1 MMSPAT
7 GAKIAVLADRGV
19 VSVTGAEAVKLLQG
33 VITND
38 MDLLS
43 VQPAI
48 HAALLTPQ
56 GKILFEFFVVKAPD
70 GFWLEV
76 AADKTADLVKR
87 LGLYRLR
94 AKVDIKDRT
103 AEYRVFAL
111 WGGTAQAPAGAVGTL
126 LFPDPRLPALGL
138 RGLAPDLAPD
148 QAPDQ
153 APDVAADLVLASLA
167 PDFAAAGG
175 ALEVAAQDYH
185 AHRIAL
191 GVPEGGKD
199 YAFGDAFPHEADF
212 DQLHGVSF
220 AKGCFVGQEVVSRMQ
235 NRSQV
240 RKRIVAIV
248 GDAPL
253 LAGTAITAGAAVIG
267 TVGSVAGSDALA
279 LVRLDRAA
287 EAAAKGTRLMAGEV
301 AIALRKPDWANFE
314 LAPAAGRGAS

>member
-1 MMSPAT
+1 MSPTT

-19 VSVTGAEAVKLLQG
+19 VGITGADAAKLLQG

-70 GFWLEV
+70 GFWLEA
-76 AADKTADLVKR
+76 AADKTAELAKR
-87 LGLYRLR
+87 LALYRLR

-103 AEYRVFAL
+103 AEYRAFAL
-111 WGGTAQAPAGAVGTL
+111 WGGAAQDVADGAGTL
-126 LFPDPRLPALGL
+126 VFPDPRLPALGL
-138 RGLAPDLAPD
+138 RGLARAP
-148 QAPDQ
+148 
-153 APDVAADLVLASLA
+153 LA
-167 PDFAAAGG
+167 PDFASARR
-175 ALEVAAQDYH
+175 ALEVPEQDYH

-199 YAFGDAFPHEADF
+199 YTFGDAFPHDADL

-248 GDAPL
+248 GDSPL
-253 LAGTAITAGAAVIG
+253 LAGAAITAGAAVIG

-279 LVRLDRAA
+279 LLRLDRAA

-301 AIALRKPDWANFE
+301 AIALRTPDWANFA
-314 LAPAAGRGAS
+314 LAPAAATGVS

>member
-19 VSVTGAEAVKLLQG
+19 VGVTGADAVKLLQG
-33 VITND
+33 IITND

-43 VQPAI
+43 AQPAI
-48 HAALLTPQ
+48 HTALLTPQ
-56 GKILFEFFVVKAPD
+56 GKILFDFFVVKAPD
-70 GFWLEV
+70 GFWLEA
-76 AADKTADLVKR
+76 AADKTADLAKR
-87 LGLYRLR
+87 LTLYRLR
-94 AKVDIKDRT
+94 AKVDINDRS

-111 WGGTAQAPAGAVGTL
+111 WGGAPEALAGAASTQ
-126 LFPDPRLPALGL
+126 FPDPRLAALGR
-138 RGLAPDLAPD
+138 RGLTRTP
-148 QAPDQ
+148 
-153 APDVAADLVLASLA
+153 LA
-167 PDFAAAGG
+167 PDFTAASR
-175 ALEVAAQDYH
+175 ALEVPAQDYH

-199 YAFGDAFPHEADF
+199 YTFGDAFPHDADL
-212 DQLHGVSF
+212 DQLHSVSF

-235 NRSQV
+235 NRSHV

-253 LAGTAITAGAAVIG
+253 LAGAAITAGPAVIG

-287 EAAAKGTRLMAGEV
+287 EAVAKGTRLMADGV

-314 LAPAAGRGAS
+314 LAPAATTGVS

>member
-7 GAKIAVLADRGV
+7 GAKFAVLADRGV
-19 VSVTGAEAVKLLQG
+19 VAVTGADAVKLLQG

-48 HAALLTPQ
+48 HAALLMPQ

-70 GFWLEV
+70 GFWLEA
-76 AADKTADLVKR
+76 AADKTADLAKR

-103 AEYRVFAL
+103 AEYRAFAL
-111 WGGTAQAPAGAVGTL
+111 WGGAAQAVAVATGTL

-138 RGLAPDLAPD
+138 RGLAPAP
-148 QAPDQ
+148 
-153 APDVAADLVLASLA
+153 LA
-167 PDFAAAGG
+167 PDFASGGG
-175 ALEVAAQDYH
+175 ALEVSAQHYH

-199 YAFGDAFPHEADF
+199 YTFGDAFPHDADL
-212 DQLHGVSF
+212 DQLNGVSF

-235 NRSQV
+235 NRSQA

-253 LAGTAITAGAAVIG
+253 LAGAAITAGAAVIG
-267 TVGSVAGSDALA
+267 TVGSVAGSEALA

-287 EAAAKGTRLMAGEV
+287 EAAAKGTSLMAGGV
-301 AIALRKPDWANFE
+301 TIALRKPDWAKFE
-314 LAPAAGRGAS
+314 LAAAATGAS

>member
-1 MMSPAT
+1 MMRPAT
-7 GAKIAVLADRGV
+7 GRRIAVLADRGV
-19 VSVTGAEAVKLLQG
+19 VGVTGADALKLLQG

-38 MDLLS
+38 MELLS
-43 VQPAI
+43 VRPAI

-70 GFWLEV
+70 GFWLEA
-76 AADKTADLVKR
+76 AADKTADLAKR
-87 LGLYRLR
+87 LTLYRLR
-94 AKVDIKDRT
+94 AKVDIKDRS
-103 AEYRVFAL
+103 AELRAFAL
-111 WGGTAQAPAGAVGTL
+111 WGGEPEALAGAAGTL
-126 LFPDPRLPALGL
+126 VFPDPRLPALGL
-138 RGLAPDLAPD
+138 RGLAPVPLEVPLAPD
-148 QAPDQ
+148 L
-153 APDVAADLVLASLA
+153 VAASR
-167 PDFAAAGG
+167 
-175 ALEVAAQDYH
+175 ALEVPAQDYH

-199 YAFGDAFPHEADF
+199 YSFGDAFPHDADL

-235 NRSQV
+235 NRAQV

-253 LAGTAITAGAAVIG
+253 LAGAEITAGAAVIG
-267 TVGSVAGSDALA
+267 TVGSVAGKDALA

-287 EAAAKGTRLMAGEV
+287 EAAAKGTPLMAGAV

-314 LAPAAGRGAS
+314 LAPAVATGVS

>member
-1 MMSPAT
+1 MTSPAT

-19 VSVTGAEAVKLLQG
+19 VGVTGADAVKLLQG

-38 MDLLS
+38 MDALS

-70 GFWLEV
+70 GFWLEA
-76 AADKTADLVKR
+76 AADKTADLAKR
-87 LGLYRLR
+87 LSLYRLR
-94 AKVDIKDRT
+94 AKVDIKDRP
-103 AEYRVFAL
+103 AEYRAFAV
-111 WGGTAQAPAGAVGTL
+111 WGGAAQAPAGPVGTL

-138 RGLAPDLAPD
+138 RGLAPAP
-148 QAPDQ
+148 P
-153 APDVAADLVLASLA
+153 A
-167 PDFAAAGG
+167 PDFASAGG
-175 ALEVAAQDYH
+175 ALPVSAQDYH

-199 YAFGDAFPHEADF
+199 YTFGDAFPHEADL

-253 LAGTAITAGAAVIG
+253 LAGVAITAGAAVIG
-267 TVGSVAGSDALA
+267 TVGSVAGREALA

-287 EAAAKGTRLMAGEV
+287 EAAAKGTSLMAGGV
-301 AIALRKPDWANFE
+301 AIALRKPEWAKFE
-314 LAPAAGRGAS
+314 LAPAVATGAS

>member
-19 VSVTGAEAVKLLQG
+19 VGVTGADAVKLLQG

-43 VQPAI
+43 ARPAI

-56 GKILFEFFVVKAPD
+56 GKILFEFVVVKVPD
-70 GFWLEV
+70 GFLLEA
-76 AADKTADLVKR
+76 AADKTADLAKR
-87 LGLYRLR
+87 LTLYRLR

-111 WGGTAQAPAGAVGTL
+111 WGGAPEALGGAAGTL
-126 LFPDPRLPALGL
+126 AFPDPRLAALGL
-138 RGLAPDLAPD
+138 RGLA
-148 QAPDQ
+148 QAQ
-153 APDVAADLVLASLA
+153 LA
-167 PDFAAAGG
+167 PDFVLAMAT
-175 ALEVAAQDYH
+175 EVPAQDYH
-185 AHRIAL
+185 AHRIAM

-199 YAFGDAFPHEADF
+199 YTFGDAFPHEADL

-235 NRSQV
+235 NRANV

-253 LAGTAITAGAAVIG
+253 MAGAEITTGAAVIG

-287 EAAAKGTRLMAGEV
+287 EAAAKGRSLMAGGV

-314 LAPAAGRGAS
+314 LVPAMATGAS

>member
-1 MMSPAT
+1 MMSPTT

-19 VSVTGAEAVKLLQG
+19 VGVTGADAVKLLQS
-33 VITND
+33 VVTND

-43 VQPAI
+43 ARPAI

-70 GFWLEV
+70 GFWLEA
-76 AADKTADLVKR
+76 AADKTADLAKR
-87 LGLYRLR
+87 LTLYRLR
-94 AKVDIKDRT
+94 AKVDIKDRS
-103 AEYRVFAL
+103 AEYRAFAL
-111 WGGTAQAPAGAVGTL
+111 WGGAPAALAGSAGTL
-126 LFPDPRLPALGL
+126 VFPDPRLPALGL
-138 RGLAPDLAPD
+138 RGLA
-148 QAPDQ
+148 QAP
-153 APDVAADLVLASLA
+153 LA
-167 PDFAAAGG
+167 PDFVSASR
-175 ALEVAAQDYH
+175 ALEVPAQDYH

-199 YAFGDAFPHEADF
+199 YTFGDAFPHDANL

-235 NRSQV
+235 NRSQA

-253 LAGTAITAGAAVIG
+253 LAGAAITAGAAVIG
-267 TVGSVAGSDALA
+267 TVGSVAGSEALA

-287 EAAAKGTRLMAGEV
+287 EAAAKGTSLMAGGV
-301 AIALRKPDWANFE
+301 TIALRKPDWAKFE
-314 LAPAAGRGAS
+314 LAAAATGVS

>member
-19 VSVTGAEAVKLLQG
+19 VGVTGADAMKLLQG

-43 VQPAI
+43 VRPAI

-56 GKILFEFFVVKAPD
+56 GKILFEFFVVRAPD
-70 GFWLEV
+70 GFWLEA
-76 AADKTADLVKR
+76 AADKTADLAKR
-87 LGLYRLR
+87 LTLYRLR

-103 AEYRVFAL
+103 AEYRAFAL
-111 WGGTAQAPAGAVGTL
+111 WGGAPEASAGAAGSLV
-126 LFPDPRLPALGL
+126 FADPRLPALGL
-138 RGLAPDLAPD
+138 RGLA
-148 QAPDQ
+148 QAP
-153 APDVAADLVLASLA
+153 LA
-167 PDFAAAGG
+167 PDFAAVSE
-175 ALEVAAQDYH
+175 ALEVPAHDYH

-199 YAFGDAFPHEADF
+199 YAFGDAFPHDADL
-212 DQLHGVSF
+212 DQFHSVSF

-235 NRSQV
+235 NRSHV

-253 LAGTAITAGAAVIG
+253 LAGAAITAGTAVIG

-279 LVRLDRAA
+279 LVRLDRAV
-287 EAAAKGTRLMAGEV
+287 EAAAKGTPLMAGGV

-314 LAPAAGRGAS
+314 LASAATTGAS

>member
-1 MMSPAT
+1 M
-7 GAKIAVLADRGV
+7 LADRGV
-19 VSVTGAEAVKLLQG
+19 VGVTGADALKLLQG

-38 MDLLS
+38 MELLS
-43 VQPAI
+43 VRPAI

-70 GFWLEV
+70 GFWLEA
-76 AADKTADLVKR
+76 AADKTADLAKR
-87 LGLYRLR
+87 LTLYRLR
-94 AKVDIKDRT
+94 AKVDIKDRS
-103 AEYRVFAL
+103 AELRAFAL
-111 WGGTAQAPAGAVGTL
+111 WGGEPEALAGAAGTL
-126 LFPDPRLPALGL
+126 VFPDPRLPALGL
-138 RGLAPDLAPD
+138 RGLAPVPLEVPLAPD
-148 QAPDQ
+148 L
-153 APDVAADLVLASLA
+153 VAASR
-167 PDFAAAGG
+167 
-175 ALEVAAQDYH
+175 ALEVPAQDYH

-199 YAFGDAFPHEADF
+199 YTFGDAFPHDADL

-235 NRSQV
+235 NRAQV

-253 LAGTAITAGAAVIG
+253 LAGAEITAGAAVIG
-267 TVGSVAGSDALA
+267 TVGSVAGKDALA

-287 EAAAKGTRLMAGEV
+287 EAAAKGTTLMAGAV

-314 LAPAAGRGAS
+314 LAPAVATGVS

>member
-1 MMSPAT
+1 MTSPAT

-19 VSVTGAEAVKLLQG
+19 VGVTGADAVKLLQG

-43 VQPAI
+43 VRPAI

-56 GKILFEFFVVKAPD
+56 GKILFEFFVMKAPD
-70 GFWLEV
+70 GFWLEA
-76 AADKTADLVKR
+76 AADKTADLTKR
-87 LGLYRLR
+87 LTLYRLR

-103 AEYRVFAL
+103 DEYRAFAL
-111 WGGTAQAPAGAVGTL
+111 WGGAPQALAGAVGTL
-126 LFPDPRLPALGL
+126 VFPDPRLPALGL
-138 RGLAPDLAPD
+138 RGLA
-148 QAPDQ
+148 QAP
-153 APDVAADLVLASLA
+153 LA
-167 PDFAAAGG
+167 PDFVSASR
-175 ALEVAAQDYH
+175 ALEVPAHDYH

-199 YAFGDAFPHEADF
+199 YTFGDAFPHDANL

-248 GDAPL
+248 GEAPL
-253 LAGTAITAGAAVIG
+253 LAGAAITAGAAVIG
-267 TVGSVAGSDALA
+267 TVGSVAGRDALA
-279 LVRLDRAA
+279 LVRLDRAH
-287 EAAAKGTRLMAGEV
+287 EAAAKGTPLMAGEV
-301 AIALRKPDWANFE
+301 AIALRKLDWANFE
-314 LAPAAGRGAS
+314 LVPTVATGVS

>member
-1 MMSPAT
+1 MMRPAT
-7 GAKIAVLADRGV
+7 GRRIAVLADRGV
-19 VSVTGAEAVKLLQG
+19 VGVTGADALKLLQG

-38 MDLLS
+38 MELLS
-43 VQPAI
+43 VRPAI

-70 GFWLEV
+70 GFWLEA
-76 AADKTADLVKR
+76 AADKTADLAKR
-87 LGLYRLR
+87 LTLYRLR
-94 AKVDIKDRT
+94 AKVDIKDRS
-103 AEYRVFAL
+103 AELRAFAL
-111 WGGTAQAPAGAVGTL
+111 WGGEPEALAGAAGTL
-126 LFPDPRLPALGL
+126 VFPDPRLPALGL
-138 RGLAPDLAPD
+138 RGLAPVPLEVPLAPD
-148 QAPDQ
+148 L
-153 APDVAADLVLASLA
+153 VAASR
-167 PDFAAAGG
+167 
-175 ALEVAAQDYH
+175 ALEVPAQDYH

-199 YAFGDAFPHEADF
+199 YTFGDAFPHDADL

-253 LAGTAITAGAAVIG
+253 LAGAEITAGAAVIG
-267 TVGSVAGSDALA
+267 TVGSVAGKDALA

-287 EAAAKGTRLMAGEV
+287 EAAAKGTPLMAGGV
-301 AIALRKPDWANFE
+301 AIALHKPDWANFE
-314 LAPAAGRGAS
+314 LAPAVATGVS

>member
-19 VSVTGAEAVKLLQG
+19 VGADAVKLLQG

-138 RGLAPDLAPD
+138 RGLALDLAPD
-148 QAPDQ
+148 QGPDV

-191 GVPEGGKD
+191 GV
-199 YAFGDAFPHEADF
+199 
-212 DQLHGVSF
+212 
-220 AKGCFVGQEVVSRMQ
+220 
-235 NRSQV
+235 
-240 RKRIVAIV
+240 
-248 GDAPL
+248 
-253 LAGTAITAGAAVIG
+253 
-267 TVGSVAGSDALA
+267 
-279 LVRLDRAA
+279 
-287 EAAAKGTRLMAGEV
+287 
-301 AIALRKPDWANFE
+301 
-314 LAPAAGRGAS
+314 

>member
-1 MMSPAT
+1 
-7 GAKIAVLADRGV
+7 
-19 VSVTGAEAVKLLQG
+19 
-33 VITND
+33 
-38 MDLLS
+38 

-126 LFPDPRLPALGL
+126 LFPDPRLAALGL
-138 RGLAPDLAPD
+138 RGLVPYAPGGRSDLAPDLAPD
-148 QAPDQ
+148 QAPDLVV
-153 APDVAADLVLASLA
+153 APLA
-167 PDFAAAGG
+167 PDFAAARG

-253 LAGTAITAGAAVIG
+253 LAGAAITAGAAVIG
-267 TVGSVAGSDALA
+267 TVGSVAGSEALA

-287 EAAAKGTRLMAGEV
+287 EAAAKGTSLTAGGV
-301 AIALRKPDWANFE
+301 AIALRKPDWAKFE
-314 LAPAAGRGAS
+314 LAPAVATGAS

>member
-1 MMSPAT
+1 M
-7 GAKIAVLADRGV
+7 LADRGV
-19 VSVTGAEAVKLLQG
+19 VGVTGADALKLLQG

-38 MDLLS
+38 MELLS
-43 VQPAI
+43 VRPAI

-70 GFWLEV
+70 GFWLEA
-76 AADKTADLVKR
+76 AADKTADLAKR
-87 LGLYRLR
+87 LTLYRLR
-94 AKVDIKDRT
+94 AKVDIKDRS
-103 AEYRVFAL
+103 AELRAFAL
-111 WGGTAQAPAGAVGTL
+111 WGGEPEALAGAAGTL
-126 LFPDPRLPALGL
+126 VFPDPRLPALGL
-138 RGLAPDLAPD
+138 RGLAPVPLEVPLAPD
-148 QAPDQ
+148 L
-153 APDVAADLVLASLA
+153 VAASR
-167 PDFAAAGG
+167 
-175 ALEVAAQDYH
+175 ALEVPAQDYH

-199 YAFGDAFPHEADF
+199 YSFGDAFPHDADL

-253 LAGTAITAGAAVIG
+253 LAGAEITAGAAVIG
-267 TVGSVAGSDALA
+267 TVGSVAGKDALA

-287 EAAAKGTRLMAGEV
+287 EAAAKGTPLMAGGV
-301 AIALRKPDWANFE
+301 AIALHKPDWANFE
-314 LAPAAGRGAS
+314 LAPAVATGVS

>member
-111 WGGTAQAPAGAVGTL
+111 WGGTAQAPAGAVGTV

-138 RGLAPDLAPD
+138 RGLAPD

-153 APDVAADLVLASLA
+153 APGQAPDLVPAPLA
-167 PDFAAAGG
+167 PDFAGARG

-199 YAFGDAFPHEADF
+199 YTFGDAFPHDANL

-253 LAGTAITAGAAVIG
+253 LAGAEITAGAAVIG
-267 TVGSVAGSDALA
+267 SVGSVAGSDALA

-287 EAAAKGTRLMAGEV
+287 EAAAKGTSLMAGGV
-301 AIALRKPDWANFE
+301 TIALRKPDWAKFE
-314 LAPAAGRGAS
+314 LAAAATGVS

>member
-1 MMSPAT
+1 MMRPAT
-7 GAKIAVLADRGV
+7 GRRIAVLADRGV
-19 VSVTGAEAVKLLQG
+19 VGVTGADALKLLQG

-38 MDLLS
+38 MELLS
-43 VQPAI
+43 VRPAI

-70 GFWLEV
+70 GFWLEA
-76 AADKTADLVKR
+76 AADKTADLAKR
-87 LGLYRLR
+87 LTLYRLR
-94 AKVDIKDRT
+94 AKVDIKDRS
-103 AEYRVFAL
+103 AELRAFAL
-111 WGGTAQAPAGAVGTL
+111 WGGEPEALAGAAGTL
-126 LFPDPRLPALGL
+126 VFPDPRLPALGL
-138 RGLAPDLAPD
+138 RGLAPVPLEVPLAPD
-148 QAPDQ
+148 L
-153 APDVAADLVLASLA
+153 VAASR
-167 PDFAAAGG
+167 
-175 ALEVAAQDYH
+175 ALEVPAQDYH

-199 YAFGDAFPHEADF
+199 YTFGDAFPHDADL

-235 NRSQV
+235 NRAQV

-253 LAGTAITAGAAVIG
+253 LAGAEITAGAAVIG
-267 TVGSVAGSDALA
+267 TVGSVAGKDALA

-287 EAAAKGTRLMAGEV
+287 EAAAKGTTLMAGAV

-314 LAPAAGRGAS
+314 LAPAVATGVS